1 MHIERTPWASRGDA
15 TTISET
21 NPLMINKGVRH
32 LSKSRERLAD
42 NLSVEYSWA
51 STSRCAWQ
59 ERDGRFHGAGRGR
72 EREQSIPLICPL
84 FCVDGNVFW
93 TLLERNRER
102 ERERERFLQVVVAG
116 DGDDRET
123 TDIPFEKGTIG
134 ILTIVSLVCRCS
146 SRFSLLRIYFRTRM
160 DVEKK
165 ETRNWA
171 NVNISDKFFW

>member
-1 MHIERTPWASRGDA
+1 MEMCFERCWNG
-15 TTISET
+15 I
-21 NPLMINKGVRH
+21 
-32 LSKSRERLAD
+32 
-42 NLSVEYSWA
+42 
-51 STSRCAWQ
+51 
-59 ERDGRFHGAGRGR
+59 
-72 EREQSIPLICPL
+72 
-84 FCVDGNVFW
+84 
-93 TLLERNRER
+93 ER

-160 DVEKK
+160 DIEKK

-171 NVNISDKFFW
+171 NVNISDKFF